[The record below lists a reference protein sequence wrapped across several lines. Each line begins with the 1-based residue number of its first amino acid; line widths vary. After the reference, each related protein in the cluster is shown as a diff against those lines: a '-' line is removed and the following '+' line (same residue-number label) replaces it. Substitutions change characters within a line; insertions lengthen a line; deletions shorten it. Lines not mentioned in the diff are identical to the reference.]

1 MENIFK
7 ISEKNHN
14 IAWEIIDDTDIF
26 NLWNSEGARVNI
38 VGSLITGLMM
48 KHRDIDLHIYSK
60 NISME
65 KAENVMKK
73 LAAHK
78 NVKTTTIVDLTDTE
92 EKCLECHAIYTDNE
106 NQNWQL
112 DMIYIEEGSR
122 YDGYFEHVSERIKQV
137 LTPKTRETILKLKY
151 ETPDDMKI
159 PGIEYYKAVIED
171 GITTFHD
178 FLKWRNSQNHSGI
191 IEWCP

>member
-7 ISEKNHN
+7 ISEKNQN

-65 KAENVMKK
+65 KAENVLKDEEGCQIMRILGRNMAWILKCIE
-73 LAAHK
+73 AGK
-78 NVKTTTIVDLTDTE
+78 NCGITPAQTE
-92 EKCLECHAIYTDNE
+92 EKIWTNF
-106 NQNWQL
+106 
-112 DMIYIEEGSR
+112 IR
-122 YDGYFEHVSERIKQV
+122 
-137 LTPKTRETILKLKY
+137 
-151 ETPDDMKI
+151 
-159 PGIEYYKAVIED
+159 
-171 GITTFHD
+171 
-178 FLKWRNSQNHSGI
+178 
-191 IEWCP
+191 